1 MPRRLAS
8 PLIALLG
15 ISFAM
20 TAAAAGLPGNWSAE
34 VDGTAYNLI
43 FDEEG
48 GLSVIEDNE
57 AVVVAEYEAD
67 DGELTINDLGGNKAC
82 QGDQSEGTYS
92 YTLEG
97 GTLSLSAVDDDCGK
111 RAAYLDGTTFQGQ

>member
-1 MPRRLAS
+1 MPRKLVIA
-8 PLIALLG
+8 LIALLG
-15 ISFAM
+15 VSFG
-20 TAAAAGLPGNWSAE
+20 AAAAELPGSWSAQ

-57 AVVVAEYEAD
+57 AVVVAEYDAD
-67 DGELTINDLGGNKAC
+67 GGELTVKDLGGAKAC
-82 QGDQSEGTYS
+82 EADEAEGTYN

-97 GTLSLSAVDDDCGK
+97 GALSLTLVDDSCGY
-111 RAAYLDGTTFQGQ
+111 RTSMLDGTTFQAK